1 MVEGRLEVGVHL
13 NALDLRPHTVCFPPF
28 PVEKLQRMETKD
40 NFRVTGLESQ
50 DTSLNGRGICRLRTC
65 WLDPLP

>member
-28 PVEKLQRMETKD
+28 PVEKLQRTETKD

-50 DTSLNGRGICRLRTC
+50 DNLAQ
-65 WLDPLP
+65 W